1 MLRRNTT
8 GCLLKMK
15 LDRNDLDT
23 PAVTVNINSG
33 ESFPV
38 DLTNLSFSPRE
49 KRPKSHDFS
58 TDLSADTSTTAISA
72 DQHSPSARGKAASDA
87 GEFLC
92 IPVVEEHPQGR
103 QGSVRDDSEDDYISG
118 STGESASSLSSSE
131 ESEGENTTQNREKR
145 AYRKRRYIIREILA
159 TENTYVRH
167 LRDMVEVPPPSFL
180 FHRSRFQVLPKV
192 TLHPKGPVVYIHT
205 HDSYMCMYVILST
218 GLL

>member
-38 DLTNLSFSPRE
+38 DPTNLSFSPRE

-58 TDLSADTSTTAISA
+58 TDLSADTSTTAISP
-72 DQHSPSARGKAASDA
+72 DQHSPSARAKAASDA

-118 STGESASSLSSSE
+118 STGESGSSLSSSE

-167 LRDMVEVPPPSFL
+167 LRDMVEVPAPLHSLSSFY
-180 FHRSRFQVLPKV
+180 K
-192 TLHPKGPVVYIHT
+192 KGPLVT
-205 HDSYMCMYVILST
+205 
-218 GLL
+218 

>member
-15 LDRNDLDT
+15 LDRSDLDT
-23 PAVTVNINSG
+23 PSVMVNINSG

-38 DLTNLSFSPRE
+38 DSVDLSFSTRE
-49 KRPKSHDFS
+49 RRPKSHDFS
-58 TDLSADTSTTAISA
+58 TELAADSTTTASTS
-72 DQHSPSARGKAASDA
+72 DQHSPSDA

-92 IPVVEEHPQGR
+92 IPVVDPQER
-103 QGSVRDDSEDDYISG
+103 PRSASNDSEDDYISG
-118 STGESASSLSSSE
+118 STGESGSSHSSSE

-167 LRDMVEVPPPSFL
+167 LRDMVEVGSPPFSFL
-180 FHRSRFQVLPKV
+180 V
-192 TLHPKGPVVYIHT
+192 TAYTQNSIGAEESLNLLI
-205 HDSYMCMYVILST
+205 CMYV
-218 GLL
+218 

>member
-1 MLRRNTT
+1 
-8 GCLLKMK
+8 MK

-38 DLTNLSFSPRE
+38 DSVDRSFSTRE
-49 KRPKSHDFS
+49 RRPKSHDFS
-58 TDLSADTSTTAISA
+58 TDLAADATTTSSTS
-72 DQHSPSARGKAASDA
+72 DQHGHSPSDA

-92 IPVVEEHPQGR
+92 IPVVDQHPEERPR
-103 QGSVRDDSEDDYISG
+103 SASNDSEDEYISG
-118 STGESASSLSSSE
+118 STGESGSSHSSSE

-167 LRDMVEVPPPSFL
+167 LRDMVEVVPPPFL
-180 FHRSRFQVLPKV
+180 FPRSW
-192 TLHPKGPVVYIHT
+192 
-205 HDSYMCMYVILST
+205 
-218 GLL
+218 